1 VGVART
7 IFFASMQAMPD
18 AQLRPIPSLDLGNPE
33 LQLVTDR
40 ERAAEVGVS
49 NQDLGFSVRALVNG
63 AKVSDYTINGQEID
77 LVIKGE
83 QEYSSRTQ
91 SIEDIMIQT
100 NSGKL
105 VTLGSIA
112 DIKLTNGPER
122 IDHFE
127 RERTIAIQVN
137 PPETMPLE
145 TAIEV
150 IQNEV
155 LLPLQNGG
163 QIPENFNVLLTG
175 TADKLTET
183 KNSLQWNFIL
193 AIVISFLLMS
203 SLFESFIYPFVIM
216 FSVPLAS
223 LGGFLG
229 LRVLNLFTYQPLDIL
244 TMLGFVILIGI
255 VINNAILIVHQS
267 LNFMREE
274 SLPPDEAILASVN
287 SRIRPIF
294 MSTMTSIFGMM
305 PLVVLPG
312 AGSELYRGLGSVIV
326 GGLLVS
332 TIFTLFLVPSVF
344 SLVLNLRNKNYS

>member
-1 VGVART
+1 MEA
-7 IFFASMQAMPD
+7 IPD

-33 LQLVTDR
+33 LQLATDR
-40 ERAAEVGVS
+40 ERASDVGVS

-83 QEYSSRTQ
+83 EEFSNRTQ

-100 NSGKL
+100 QTGSL
-105 VTLGSIA
+105 VTVGSIA
-112 DIKLTNGPER
+112 DIELTNGPER
-122 IDHFE
+122 IDHYE

-145 TAIEV
+145 NAIDK

-155 LLPLQNGG
+155 LIPLKESG
-163 QIPENFNVLLTG
+163 QIPANFNFLLTG

-183 KNSLQWNFIL
+183 REALQWNFLL
-193 AIVISFLLMS
+193 AILISFLLMS
-203 SLFESFIYPFVIM
+203 SLFESFLYPLVIM

-223 LGGFLG
+223 FGGFVG
-229 LRVLNLFTYQPLDIL
+229 LRFLNLFTYQPMDIL

-267 LNFMREE
+267 LNFMRNEG
-274 SLPPDEAILASVN
+274 LPPDKAILESVN

-294 MSTMTSIFGMM
+294 MSTMTSVFGML
-305 PLVVLPG
+305 PLVVSPG

-326 GGLLVS
+326 GGLIFS

-344 SLVLNLRNKNYS
+344 SLVLNLKNRNSS